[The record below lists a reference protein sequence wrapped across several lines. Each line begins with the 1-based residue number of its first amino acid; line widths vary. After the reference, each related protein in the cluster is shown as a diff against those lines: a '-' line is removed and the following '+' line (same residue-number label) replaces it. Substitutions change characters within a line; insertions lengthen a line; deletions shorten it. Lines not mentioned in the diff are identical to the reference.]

1 MERIEKVIDLIK
13 NAHEKVVLRKN
24 INVYG
29 YQFNYQ
35 YDFNGGV
42 SKYLFSDLNIKEYLA
57 ETVENG
63 GFGNRPGTKKES
75 TEFIVVHDT
84 ASTAETAGAI
94 AHSNY
99 VHNGGGGTSWH
110 YSSGSDALVHQIPD
124 DEVAYHAGDGLAVP
138 YELHWTGVKAEYSDP
153 IVNIKNGFYY
163 INGKKSLIAIP
174 KLEIVCEDDVYYI
187 LSDGIK
193 QGRKY
198 KKSDLKTLKSLEL
211 NDSHINDYGIHL
223 VIKDGYYYMGNTYYN
238 PSYNKIANKG
248 GNLRSI
254 GIEMMIN
261 KGSNLSFTYHNTAKL
276 IAKLLVENKIGV
288 ERVRAHHFFSGKNCP
303 CTLREN
309 GLWDWF
315 MKLVKCEYEMLNA
328 LNDIKVQFLCDQEY
342 VDQNGLIK
350 YFPDDVKTI
359 NYKVIVSNNEEQREL
374 EFTTLI
380 Q

>member
-1 MERIEKVIDLIK
+1 MEQIEKIISLIK
-13 NAHEKVVLRKN
+13 NAHEKVILRKN

-29 YQFNYQ
+29 YQFNYE
-35 YDFNGGV
+35 YDFIGGL
-42 SKYLFSDLNIKEYLA
+42 SKYLFCELDISEYLA

-63 GFGNRPGTKKES
+63 GFNNRPGTKKES

-84 ASTAETAGAI
+84 ASTAETAGAV
-94 AHSNY
+94 AHSKY

-124 DEVAYHAGDGLAVP
+124 DEVAYHAGDGLAVQ
-138 YELHWTGVKAEYSDP
+138 YELHWTGVKAGYNDP
-153 IVNIKNGFYY
+153 VINIKNGFYY
-163 INGKKSLIAIP
+163 IDGKKTLIPIP
-174 KLEIVCEDDVYYI
+174 KLEIVSENGDYFI

-198 KKSDLKTLKSLEL
+198 KKSDLPQLRELSL
-211 NDSHINDYGIHL
+211 NDSHINDYGLHL
-223 VIKDGYYYMGNTYYN
+223 VIKDDYYYIGNTYYN

-276 IAKLLVENKIGV
+276 IAKLLVENNLGLD
-288 ERVRAHHFFSGKNCP
+288 RVKAHHFFSGKNCP

-309 GLWDWF
+309 GLWDYF
-315 MKLVKCEYEMLNA
+315 LKMVKTEYDMLTSQKGFK
-328 LNDIKVQFLCDQEY
+328 IEFSCDEPF
-342 VDQNGLIK
+342 VNKNGLIK
-350 YFPDDVKTI
+350 FIPDDVTSI
-359 NYKVIVSNNEEQREL
+359 SYKVKISNDLETKEL
-374 EFTTLI
+374 EFTSI
-380 Q
+380 VQ